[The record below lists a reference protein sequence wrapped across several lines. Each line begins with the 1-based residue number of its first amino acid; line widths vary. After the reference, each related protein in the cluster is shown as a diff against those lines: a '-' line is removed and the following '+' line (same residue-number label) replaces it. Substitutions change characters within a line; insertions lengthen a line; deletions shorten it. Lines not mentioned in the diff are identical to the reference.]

1 MNTKEHSSRR
11 AFLGKMIGAAT
22 AASLPVAGMSSA
34 SAVPVEMD
42 LQDRWMGD
50 VTGKHK
56 CLFDFPAHKKGAGL
70 IHIYNYIATYQ
81 AAYGADVSDV
91 GTVGT
96 FYAIGSNAST
106 PMAFKDAMWEK
117 YKLGEYLMLNDPQT
131 GKPALRNL
139 FYETQDGDELPR
151 VGPIGPF
158 SAASVSALQ
167 RDMGTVFLLCNNA
180 VNAFSM
186 DLSMKGLGETG
197 AIVADLKNHMHDG
210 VHLVPAMVIAIEKA
224 QAAGIAYNKQ

>member
-34 SAVPVEMD
+34 SAVPAEMD

-50 VTGKHK
+50 VMGKHK

-96 FYAIGSNAST
+96 FYAIGPNAS
-106 PMAFKDAMWEK
+106 
-117 YKLGEYLMLNDPQT
+117 
-131 GKPALRNL
+131 
-139 FYETQDGDELPR
+139 
-151 VGPIGPF
+151 
-158 SAASVSALQ
+158 
-167 RDMGTVFLLCNNA
+167 
-180 VNAFSM
+180 
-186 DLSMKGLGETG
+186 LSL
-197 AIVADLKNHMHDG
+197 IH
-210 VHLVPAMVIAIEKA
+210 I
-224 QAAGIAYNKQ
+224 